1 MTEPLNVLMV
11 EDSAS
16 DAKLIVY
23 ELGRTGRIVEF
34 ERVDSGDALRSALER
49 RSWDLILSDSSMPSF
64 GARAA
69 LAILQEA
76 SLDVPFIIVSGTI
89 GEEAAVEAMRAGAR
103 DFVLKDQLAR
113 LNPAVEREM
122 LARSVR
128 DAKRLSEQN
137 ALRMGE
143 ELRQAQKMEAVG
155 KLAGGIAHDFNNVLS
170 VIISYADL
178 LLEELKPGAPMYE
191 DVKAIR
197 DAGGRAANLTRQLLM
212 FTRQQVLV
220 SKVLDLNAVLSGIG
234 PMLQRLV
241 GEDVVLVLLP
251 SEALSSVRADPGS
264 IEQVVMNL
272 VVNARDAMPT
282 GGRLTIETANV
293 DLDEAYTS
301 SHPGVTA
308 GPQVL
313 LAVTD
318 TGCGIDSA
326 TLARVFEP
334 FFTTKAVGKGTG
346 LGLSTVLG
354 IVQQSGGSVWVDSQ
368 PGHGT
373 TVNIFFP
380 CVDSA
385 IDATHTTIPPTG
397 LHGTET
403 ILLVDDDDQVRAAT
417 RAILLKNGYDVIDA
431 SGGAEALQRAD
442 AYSGVIHL
450 LVSDVVMPEMSGPEL
465 AKRLTKAR
473 PELKVLCMSG
483 YTDDSIIRH
492 GVLEARIEF
501 IQKPITSAAL
511 AVRVR
516 QLLDAVEIA
525 GRGMS
530 RGARADERWSSV
542 PPS

>member
-1 MTEPLNVLMV
+1 MNEPLNVLMV

-23 ELGRTGRIVEF
+23 ELGRTGRVVDF
-34 ERVDSGDALRSALER
+34 ERVENADALRSALDR
-49 RSWDLILSDSSMPSF
+49 RSWDLVLSDSSMPSF

-69 LAILQEA
+69 LAIVQEA

-113 LNPAVEREM
+113 LNPAVEREI

-137 ALRMGE
+137 AARMAE

-170 VIISYADL
+170 VIISCADL
-178 LLEELKPGAPMYE
+178 VLEDLKPGAPMYD

-220 SKVLDLNAVLSGIG
+220 SKVIDLNKVLSGLDN
-234 PMLQRLV
+234 MLRRML
-241 GEDVVLVLLP
+241 GEDVILVVLP
-251 SEALSSVRADPGS
+251 AEALSGVRADPSS
-264 IEQVVMNL
+264 IEQVIMNL
-272 VVNARDAMPT
+272 VVNARDAMPI
-282 GGRLTIETANV
+282 GGKLTIETANV
-293 DLDEAYTS
+293 DLDEAYTR
-301 SHPGVTA
+301 SHPGVT
-308 GPQVL
+308 GGRQVL

-318 TGCGIDSA
+318 VGSGIDA
-326 TLARVFEP
+326 VTMARVFEP

-354 IVQQSGGSVWVDSQ
+354 IVQQSGGSVWVDTL

-373 TVNIFFP
+373 TVNVFFP
-380 CVDSA
+380 CVDEA
-385 IDATHTTIPPTG
+385 IDSSHTTIPPAG
-397 LHGTET
+397 LHGSET
-403 ILLVDDDDQVRAAT
+403 ILLVDDDDEVRAVT

-431 SGGAEALQRAD
+431 CGGREALRLAEE
-442 AYSGVIHL
+442 YSGVIHL
-450 LVSDVVMPEMSGPEL
+450 LISDVVMPEMSGPEL

-473 PELKVLCMSG
+473 PEVAVLCMSG
-483 YTDDSIIRH
+483 YTDDSIVRH

-501 IQKPITSAAL
+501 LQKPITPAAL

-516 QLLDAVEIA
+516 QLLDALQVQ
-525 GRGMS
+525 RTN
-530 RGARADERWSSV
+530 
-542 PPS
+542 